1 MRRAITG
8 WVVLMLALVLSGC
21 GRNQPD
27 FGERYET
34 ARQQLEAS
42 ATAIDHDIAAS
53 ASASDAAAATTDQT
67 HKSGG

>member
-27 FGERYET
+27 FGERYEA